1 MKMVFMTNTRRF
13 LLGTAALGA
22 TLLVPL
28 AGCASG
34 TQPTAGEG
42 PRIVTSAYPFQF
54 VAERVAGTDGT
65 VTNLTA
71 PGAEPHD
78 LELTPKQV
86 GSLSDADLVVY
97 EKGFQPAVDE
107 AVSQSGA
114 GNVLDTTSVVPLEP
128 LTESGEHGGEHA
140 GEGTEEPTGETGDD
154 HEHDH
159 GAEGGLDPHVWLDPT
174 KLATIATAVADKLA
188 TVDPE
193 HAAEYRTN
201 AEQLGTELAALDQ
214 EFRSGLTGCL
224 RTDFITSHTAFGY
237 LATRYDLTQIGIG
250 GLSPDTEPSP
260 ARIAA
265 IQREAT
271 EHQVTTIF
279 TETLASPAVAEA
291 IAGDLGLRTDVL
303 DPVEGI
309 TDKSRGQDY
318 LAVMQANLTA
328 LQRANGCP
336 IT

>member
-140 GEGTEEPTGETGDD
+140 GEGTEEPAGETGDD
-154 HEHDH
+154 HEHVT
-159 GAEGGLDPHVWLDPT
+159 GPKAASIRTSGWTPPSWPPSRPPWPT
-174 KLATIATAVADKLA
+174 SWRRSIPSTPPSTGP
-188 TVDPE
+188 TPSSS
-193 HAAEYRTN
+193 AA
-201 AEQLGTELAALDQ
+201 ELAALDQ